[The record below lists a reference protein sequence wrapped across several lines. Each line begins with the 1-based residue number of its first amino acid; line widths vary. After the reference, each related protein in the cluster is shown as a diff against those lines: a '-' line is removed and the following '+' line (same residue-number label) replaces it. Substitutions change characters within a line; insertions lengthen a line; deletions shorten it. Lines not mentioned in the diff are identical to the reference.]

1 MTTSLEQTT
10 LAVEGMTCSACVNA
24 IERALNSI
32 DGVKASVNFGSE
44 TVHILAPAEI
54 NPKVFIQKIKDAGY
68 SASPLGDSSH
78 ISMHN
83 KKSAIA
89 LFFAALFA
97 IPAIAISMTMSW
109 HHSIDMWI
117 HDTLDLFGILHP
129 TYSPTAWLVI
139 ALTAPVVLF
148 VAWPIHR
155 AALRNLMHPTMDN
168 LVNIVVDQKIN
179 MTSAAV
185 QSPDI
190 TLIA

>member
-1 MTTSLEQTT
+1 MSTSLEQTT

-24 IERALNSI
+24 IERTLNSI
-32 DGVKASVNFGSE
+32 EGVKASVNFGTE

-54 NPKVFIQKIKDAGY
+54 NPKIFMQKIKDAGY

-78 ISMHN
+78 VAMHN
-83 KKSAIA
+83 KKSATA

-97 IPAIAISMTMSW
+97 IPAIAISMVMSW

-139 ALTAPVVLF
+139 ALTAAAAFSILDVFVPSMGSSMRGGAGFGLGTGLVGGLKLAVV
-148 VAWPIHR
+148 
-155 AALRNLMHPTMDN
+155 
-168 LVNIVVDQKIN
+168 
-179 MTSAAV
+179 
-185 QSPDI
+185 
-190 TLIA
+190 